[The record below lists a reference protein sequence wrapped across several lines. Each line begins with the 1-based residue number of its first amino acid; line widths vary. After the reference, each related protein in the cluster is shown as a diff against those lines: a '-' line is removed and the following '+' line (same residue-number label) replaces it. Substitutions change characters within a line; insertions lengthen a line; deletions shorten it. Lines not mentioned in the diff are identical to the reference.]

1 VRRLAPFAIA
11 VSLAAG
17 CGGGGTL
24 SHDSLRKEA
33 ESIQSVAAEGAL
45 LAHDSA
51 DGRTTTPFVSVHSE
65 VLAESAGKVAQKLE
79 SAAVEPGL
87 ELEPGLEQDRA
98 RAERL
103 ATRIEEEL
111 DQLDEHPDDRAEARR
126 VADEL
131 DQAAKAAEELAR

>member
-87 ELEPGLEQDRA
+87 EQDRA

-111 DQLDEHPDDRAEARR
+111 DQLDEHPDDQAEAGR

>member
-1 VRRLAPFAIA
+1 VRRLAPFAIV
-11 VSLAAG
+11 VSLVAG

-24 SHDSLRKEA
+24 SRDSLRKEA
-33 ESIQSVAAEGAL
+33 ETIQSVAAEGAL

-87 ELEPGLEQDRA
+87 EQDRA

-111 DQLDEHPDDRAEARR
+111 DQLDEYPDDRAEARR

-131 DQAAKAAEELAR
+131 DQAAKAAEELVR

>member
-87 ELEPGLEQDRA
+87 EQDRA

-111 DQLDEHPDDRAEARR
+111 DQLDEDPDDQAEARR

>member
-1 VRRLAPFAIA
+1 MRRLAPFAIA

-87 ELEPGLEQDRA
+87 EQDRA

-111 DQLDEHPDDRAEARR
+111 DQLDEHPDDQVEARR

>member
-11 VSLAAG
+11 VSLAASCG
-17 CGGGGTL
+17 GGGGGGTL

-87 ELEPGLEQDRA
+87 EQDRA

-111 DQLDEHPDDRAEARR
+111 DQLDEHPDDQADAGR

>member
-87 ELEPGLEQDRA
+87 EQDRA

-111 DQLDEHPDDRAEARR
+111 DRLDEHPDDRAEARR

>member
-17 CGGGGTL
+17 CGGGGGTL

-87 ELEPGLEQDRA
+87 EQDRA

-111 DQLDEHPDDRAEARR
+111 DQLDEHPDDQAEARR

>member
-1 VRRLAPFAIA
+1 VRRLAPFAIV
-11 VSLAAG
+11 VSLVAG

-24 SHDSLRKEA
+24 SRDSLRKEA
-33 ESIQSVAAEGAL
+33 ETIQSVAAEGAL

-79 SAAVEPGL
+79 SAAVEPW
-87 ELEPGLEQDRA
+87 LEQDRA

-111 DQLDEHPDDRAEARR
+111 DQLDEHPDDQAEARR

>member
-87 ELEPGLEQDRA
+87 EQDRA

-131 DQAAKAAEELAR
+131 DQAAKAAEELVR

>member
-87 ELEPGLEQDRA
+87 EQDRA

-111 DQLDEHPDDRAEARR
+111 DQLDEHPDDQAEARR

>member
-11 VSLAAG
+11 VSLVAG

-24 SHDSLRKEA
+24 SRDSLRKEA
-33 ESIQSVAAEGAL
+33 ETIQSVAAEGAL

-87 ELEPGLEQDRA
+87 EQDRA

-111 DQLDEHPDDRAEARR
+111 DQLDEHPDDQAEARR